1 MKKLLI
7 IIYSVS
13 CSFLGFAQQPDSTWV
28 MKNLDIN
35 SVAAEYSPF
44 PVDSMLLF
52 TSKRRNNREDRL
64 LEYTEKVYYTQ
75 MADTSFGKVKKLS
88 YGSANIDANSALVGM
103 SNKYWFFYRG
113 YFNDQ
118 GKLFMAPRKQG
129 ISIESLQEVP
139 YINSDYDEN
148 SIATKGDSLYFTS
161 NRSGNY
167 DIYFQTGKEKP
178 VPVEILNSSFDE
190 NGVWITPN
198 GKELYFNSN
207 RDGWFCV
214 YRSLFVDGEW
224 QAPQKLPYPIN
235 ISGCNTI
242 DVRKQTD
249 SLYYFASDRPGG
261 SGGYDIY
268 SLTKPVFI
276 PKLDSI
282 QLDSVPVLDTIPK
295 SDSIPLDTL
304 TRQVI
309 PTPIDTIT
317 AREQLLIELEKL
329 ELVPFRGEIQLG
341 AYQRYWTSVPLFKN
355 RFKCID
361 NENIRMDVIE
371 KEGES
376 PLNKFVI
383 DYVYAELDSALTK
396 QAKIIKKGCLPED
409 ERSMPFIALL
419 RADKKRYAIF
429 WKKNEYEN
437 KEVLWLKLDGQ
448 EIWRSK

>member
-1 MKKLLI
+1 MYI
-7 IIYSVS
+7 IS
-13 CSFLGFAQQPDSTWV
+13 CFFLGFAQQPDSTWV
-28 MKNLDIN
+28 IKNLEIN
-35 SVAAEYSPF
+35 SVADDYSPF
-44 PVDSMLLF
+44 LVDSMLLF
-52 TSKRRNNREDRL
+52 TSTRRNNREDKL
-64 LEYTEKVYYTQ
+64 LEYTEKVYYTPI
-75 MADTSFGKVKKLS
+75 ADTSFGKVKKFS
-88 YGSANIDANSALVGM
+88 YKANTDANSALIGV
-103 SNKYWFFYRG
+103 SDKYFFFYRS
-113 YFNDQ
+113 YFPNNGEIFQ
-118 GKLFMAPRKQG
+118 APRKQE
-129 ISIESLQEVP
+129 IKIKPLRKVP
-139 YINSDYDEN
+139 NILSDHDEN
-148 SIATKGDSLYFTS
+148 SVATKGDSLYFTS

-167 DIYFQTGKEKP
+167 DIYLQTGLEKP
-178 VPVEILNSSFDE
+178 VPVEILNSLFDE
-190 NGVWITPN
+190 NGVWISPD

-207 RDGWFCV
+207 RNGWFESYV
-214 YRSLFVDGEW
+214 SSFVDGKW

-235 ISGCNTI
+235 ISECNTI
-242 DVRKQTD
+242 DVRKQND

-261 SGGYDIY
+261 LGGYDIY
-268 SLTKPVFI
+268 RLTKPIFI
-276 PKLDSI
+276 PSLDLI
-282 QLDSVPVLDTIPK
+282 QLDSIPLLDTIPK
-295 SDSIPLDTL
+295 QDTI

-383 DYVYAELDSALTK
+383 DYVYTDLDSALTK
-396 QAKIIKKGCLPED
+396 QAEIIKKRCLPED

-429 WKKNEYEN
+429 WKKDEYQK